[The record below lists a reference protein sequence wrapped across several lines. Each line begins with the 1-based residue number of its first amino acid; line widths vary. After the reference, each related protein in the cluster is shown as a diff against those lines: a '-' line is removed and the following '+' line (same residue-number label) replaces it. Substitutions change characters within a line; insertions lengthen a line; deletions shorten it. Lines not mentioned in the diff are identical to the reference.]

1 MSDGLTPDLRNIV
14 ADLDA
19 KIEDKT
25 YTVHARDVFK
35 AIKDCII
42 THQPIGPELQ
52 AQCVQVIANDQR
64 QDRYTT
70 VARTS

>member
-19 KIEDKT
+19 KIEDNT
-25 YTVHARDVFK
+25 YYTSHAHDVFK

-52 AQCVQVIANDQR
+52 AQYVQVIANDQR
-64 QDRYTT
+64 QDRYGK
-70 VARTS
+70 

>member
-1 MSDGLTPDLRNIV
+1 MSLPPELRKIV

-25 YTVHARDVFK
+25 YSVHARDVFQ
-35 AIKDCII
+35 AIKDCIT

-52 AQCVQVIANDQR
+52 EQYVQVIANDQR
-64 QDRYTT
+64 QNRYGQ
-70 VARTS
+70 

>member
-1 MSDGLTPDLRNIV
+1 MSLPPELRMIV

-25 YTVHARDVFK
+25 YSVHARDVFT
-35 AIKDCII
+35 AIKDCIT

-52 AQCVQVIANDQR
+52 EQYVQAIANDQR
-64 QDRYTT
+64 QNRYGK
-70 VARTS
+70 

>member
-1 MSDGLTPDLRNIV
+1 MNLTLELRNIV

-25 YTVHARDVFK
+25 YSVHARDVFK
-35 AIKDCII
+35 AIEDCII

-52 AQCVQVIANDQR
+52 AQYVQVIANDQR
-64 QDRYTT
+64 QDRYGK
-70 VARTS
+70 

>member
-1 MSDGLTPDLRNIV
+1 MSLTPDLRNIV

-25 YTVHARDVFK
+25 YSVHARDVFS

-42 THQPIGPELQ
+42 TPQPIGPELQ
-52 AQCVQVIANDQR
+52 AQYVQVIANDQR
-64 QDRYTT
+64 QDRSG
-70 VARTS
+70 R